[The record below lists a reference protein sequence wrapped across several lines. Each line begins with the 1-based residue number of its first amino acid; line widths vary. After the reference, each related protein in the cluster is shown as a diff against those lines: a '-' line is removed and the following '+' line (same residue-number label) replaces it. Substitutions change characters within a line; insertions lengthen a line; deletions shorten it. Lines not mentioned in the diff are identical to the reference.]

1 MEKSRE
7 QQNDLYISFID
18 FTKAFDTV
26 DRPLLFQILSKVGC
40 PPKLIRII
48 QCMYTNVNARLIID
62 GELSKSFSYNGGVK
76 QGCKL
81 APSLFGIYAAV
92 LLFLSFKE
100 IGHEFSIRTDG
111 NIFDLRRLKSKTKV
125 LYEFLR
131 EAQYADDIAI
141 MSGTSFGLQTLLTAY
156 HITSKK
162 FGLQI
167 KLCVSVQFAISL
179 STTSNLRT
187 WNASNIWEVTSI
199 KPATSKQKL
208 LPVFKL
214 CQALTST

>member
-7 QQNDLYISFID
+7 QQSNLYISFID

-26 DRPLLFQILSKVGC
+26 DRPLLFRILSKVGC
-40 PPKLIRII
+40 PPKLIRFI
-48 QCMYTNVNARLIID
+48 QCLYTNVNARLIID

-81 APSLFGIYAAV
+81 APSLFGIYAAA
-92 LLFLSFKE
+92 LLLLSFKDIE
-100 IGHEFSIRTDG
+100 HDFSILIRFRTDG

-141 MSGTSFGLQTLLTAY
+141 MSGTFFGLQTLLTAY
-156 HITSKK
+156 HITSRK

-167 KLCVSVQFAISL
+167 NARRKVCASVQFAISL
-179 STTSNLRT
+179 S
-187 WNASNIWEVTSI
+187 A
-199 KPATSKQKL
+199 ATN
-208 LPVFKL
+208 
-214 CQALTST
+214 